1 MCGRSSIGNTLLWP
15 KAPRVAASRG
25 RLEGC
30 RAGNGGIRNH
40 PGASLKAFA
49 AVATTIR
56 SARGLAAPT
65 APGTPAAV
73 TLVGGTTG
81 IDCAQPAGLAPACP
95 RMPPA
100 WGARRLHAEQG
111 AISCLDCIALG

>member
-15 KAPRVAASRG
+15 KAPRVAASRA

-40 PGASLKAFA
+40 PGLALRLLLPSPRPFA
-49 AVATTIR
+49 AQGV
-56 SARGLAAPT
+56 AAPA

-95 RMPPA
+95 RMAPA
-100 WGARRLHAEQG
+100 WGCPTPTRRTGRYILP
-111 AISCLDCIALG
+111 